1 MQTTHNSTY
10 QLCLRRQINYYF
22 GLKRFVQLISTS
34 CYCSYPNHLATIL
47 FLDLRSYKTMIIPA
61 TKAIILSTISII
73 LTSMPKE
80 LSATSYPMLFKESS
94 IAVWLPLT
102 KFPTLDFIKSF
113 AEIEGS
119 ELATD
124 TSEQIEEITMIK
136 PITRRTP
143 PPINTATPRLI

>member
-1 MQTTHNSTY
+1 M
-10 QLCLRRQINYYF
+10 
-22 GLKRFVQLISTS
+22 
-34 CYCSYPNHLATIL
+34 ATIL
-47 FLDLRSYKTMIIPA
+47 FLDLRSYKTKIIPA

-113 AEIEGS
+113 VDIEGS

-124 TSEQIEEITMIK
+124 TSE
-136 PITRRTP
+136 
-143 PPINTATPRLI
+143 

>member
-1 MQTTHNSTY
+1 M
-10 QLCLRRQINYYF
+10 
-22 GLKRFVQLISTS
+22 
-34 CYCSYPNHLATIL
+34 ATIL
-47 FLDLRSYKTMIIPA
+47 FLDLRSYKTKIIPA

-94 IAVWLPLT
+94 TAVWLPLT

-124 TSEQIEEITMIK
+124 TSE
-136 PITRRTP
+136 
-143 PPINTATPRLI
+143 